1 MLAAQMKP
9 VAPQIVMANAILD
22 AVYLFVTG
30 GKGEIVKRTLL
41 KLLICL
47 N

>member
-9 VAPQIVMANAILD
+9 VTPQIVMANAILD

-30 GKGEIVKRTLL
+30 VKGDILMQTQL
-41 KLLICL
+41 KLLIYL